1 MRTIRIIAISF
12 LVIVGLQSLSA
23 QNNRSGRNDRMRDRE
38 NELRQTEETTIQP
51 CMRYDDDEYFAGS
64 GYTRVKAGG
73 EGERDYTLV
82 INKLLNNVRQQ
93 VKQKIGGKYKA
104 VVRDYFDQFDYG
116 DKSSAASHIESAGE
130 EVIDRILGD
139 TEEDCRTFGE
149 IDDAGYQNIYIGI
162 LVKKSDLVNSLL
174 EGIQEDNDVPADIKQ
189 QVRQNEKAF
198 RDSAFKI
205 FEQESEKEPRP

>member
-1 MRTIRIIAISF
+1 MRIARF
-12 LVIVGLQSLSA
+12 LAMSLLMIVGMQTMYS

-38 NELRQTEETTIQP
+38 NDLRQTEETTIQP

-82 INKLLNNVRQQ
+82 INKLLNSVRQQ
-93 VKQKIGGKYKA
+93 VKQKIGGKYQA
-104 VVRDYFDQFDYG
+104 VVHDYFDQMDYG
-116 DKSSAASHIESAGE
+116 DKASAASHIESAGE
-130 EVIDRILGD
+130 EVIDAFLGN

-149 IDDAGYQNIYIGI
+149 VDDAGYQNIYIGI
-162 LVKKSDLVNSLL
+162 LVKKSDLVDSLL
-174 EGIQEDNDVPADIKQ
+174 EGIEKSGDVPADIKQ
-189 QVRQNEKAF
+189 QVRQNEQAF

-205 FEQESEKEPRP
+205 FEQGSEK

>member
-1 MRTIRIIAISF
+1 MKTVRIFVVSLLMIA
-12 LVIVGLQSLSA
+12 GMQSLYA
-23 QNNRSGRNDRMRDRE
+23 QNNRNGRNDRMRDHE

-51 CMRYDDDEYFAGS
+51 CMRYDDEEYFAGS
-64 GYTRVKAGG
+64 GFTRVKAGG

-82 INKLLNNVRQQ
+82 INKLLNSVRQQ

-104 VVRDYFDQFDYG
+104 VVRDYFDQMDYG
-116 DKSSAASHIESAGE
+116 DKTAAASHIESAGE
-130 EVIDRILGD
+130 EVIDRFLGD

-149 IDDAGYQNIYIGI
+149 IDDAGYQKIYIGI

-174 EGIQEDNDVPADIKQ
+174 DGIEKDDDVPADIRQ

-205 FEQESEKEPRP
+205 FEQGSEK

>member
-1 MRTIRIIAISF
+1 MRTIRFLVISF
-12 LVIVGLQSLSA
+12 LMIASVQSLCA

-38 NELRQTEETTIQP
+38 KDLRQTEETTIQP

-162 LVKKSDLVNSLL
+162 LVKKTDLVDALI
-174 EGIQEDNDVPADIKQ
+174 EGIENDKEVPSDIRQ

-198 RDSAFKI
+198 RDSAFKT
-205 FEQESEKEPRP
+205 FEQGSEEMEK

>member
-1 MRTIRIIAISF
+1 MRTIRFFVVA
-12 LVIVGLQSLSA
+12 LLMVVGIQSLCA
-23 QNNRSGRNDRMRDRE
+23 QSNRSGRNDRMRDRE
-38 NELRQTEETTIQP
+38 SNLRQTEETTIQP

-73 EGERDYTLV
+73 DGERDYTLV
-82 INKLLNNVRQQ
+82 INKLLNSVRQQ

-104 VVRDYFDQFDYG
+104 VVRDYFDQMDYG
-116 DKSSAASHIESAGE
+116 DKTSAASHIESAGE
-130 EVIDRILGD
+130 EIIDSYLGN

-149 IDDAGYQNIYIGI
+149 VDDAGYQNIYIGI

-174 EGIQEDNDVPADIKQ
+174 EGIQEDDDVPADLKQ

-205 FEQESEKEPRP
+205 FEQGSEK

>member
-1 MRTIRIIAISF
+1 MIASM
-12 LVIVGLQSLSA
+12 QSMYA
-23 QNNRSGRNDRMRDRE
+23 QNNRSGRNDRLRE
-38 NELRQTEETTIQP
+38 QENNLRQTEETTIQP

-64 GYTRVKAGG
+64 GYTRIKAGG
-73 EGERDYTLV
+73 DGERDYTLV
-82 INKLLNNVRQQ
+82 INKLLNSVRQQ

-104 VVRDYFDQFDYG
+104 VVRDYFDQMDYG
-116 DKSSAASHIESAGE
+116 DKTAAASHIESAGE
-130 EVIDRILGD
+130 EVIERFLGD

-174 EGIQEDNDVPADIKQ
+174 EGIEESNDVPADIRQ

-205 FEQESEKEPRP
+205 FEQEPDK

>member
-1 MRTIRIIAISF
+1 MKTIRIIVISF
-12 LVIVGLQSLSA
+12 LMIVGTQSLFA
-23 QNNRSGRNDRMRDRE
+23 QSNRSGRNDRMRERE
-38 NELRQTEETTIQP
+38 NNLRQTEETTIQP
-51 CMRYDDDEYFAGS
+51 CMRYDDEEYFAGS

-73 EGERDYTLV
+73 EGERDYTIV
-82 INKLLNNVRQQ
+82 INKLLNSVRQQ

-104 VVRDYFDQFDYG
+104 VVRDYFDQMDYG

-130 EVIDRILGD
+130 EVIDRFLGD

-149 IDDAGYQNIYIGI
+149 MDDGGYQNIYIGI
-162 LVKKSDLVNSLL
+162 LVKKTDLVDALL
-174 EGIQEDNDVPADIKQ
+174 DGIEEDDNVPADIKQ

-205 FEQESEKEPRP
+205 FEQGPEK

>member
-1 MRTIRIIAISF
+1 MKTVRFFIISF
-12 LVIVGLQSLSA
+12 LMIVGIQSLCA

-38 NELRQTEETTIQP
+38 SNLRQTEETTDQP

-64 GYTRVKAGG
+64 GFTRVNAGI
-73 EGERDYTLV
+73 EGERDYTIV
-82 INKLLNNVRQQ
+82 INKLLNSVRQQ

-104 VVRDYFDQFDYG
+104 VVRDYFDQMDYG

-130 EVIDRILGD
+130 EVIDRFLGD

-149 IDDAGYQNIYIGI
+149 VDDRGYQNIYIGI
-162 LVKKSDLVNSLL
+162 LVKKTDLVDALL
-174 EGIQEDNDVPADIKQ
+174 DGIEESKDVPADIKQ

-205 FEQESEKEPRP
+205 FEQGSEK

>member
-1 MRTIRIIAISF
+1 MRTIRFFVVA
-12 LVIVGLQSLSA
+12 LLMVVGIQSLCA
-23 QNNRSGRNDRMRDRE
+23 QSNRSGRNDRMRDRE
-38 NELRQTEETTIQP
+38 SNLRQTEETTIQP

-73 EGERDYTLV
+73 DGERDYTLV
-82 INKLLNNVRQQ
+82 INKLLNSVRQQ

-104 VVRDYFDQFDYG
+104 VVRDYFDQMDYG
-116 DKSSAASHIESAGE
+116 DKTSAASHIESAGE
-130 EVIDRILGD
+130 EIIDSYLGN

-149 IDDAGYQNIYIGI
+149 VDDAGYQNIYIGI
-162 LVKKSDLVNSLL
+162 LVKKSELVNSLL
-174 EGIQEDNDVPADIKQ
+174 EGIQEDDDVPADLKQ

-205 FEQESEKEPRP
+205 FEQGSEK

>member
-1 MRTIRIIAISF
+1 MRTVRIIVISF
-12 LVIVGLQSLSA
+12 LMIVGTQSLYA
-23 QNNRSGRNDRMRDRE
+23 QSNRNGRNDRLRE
-38 NELRQTEETTIQP
+38 HENNLRQTEETTIQP

-73 EGERDYTLV
+73 DGERDYTLV
-82 INKLLNNVRQQ
+82 INKLLNSVRQQ

-104 VVRDYFDQFDYG
+104 VVRDYFDQMDYG
-116 DKSSAASHIESAGE
+116 DKTAAASHIESAGE
-130 EVIDRILGD
+130 EVIERFLGD

-174 EGIQEDNDVPADIKQ
+174 EGIEASHDVPADIRQ

-205 FEQESEKEPRP
+205 FEQEPDK